1 MDFVSLMLLF
11 GMCLKELKQR
21 IFMESSTACHKKTWV
36 YLEEMVCISFLESSL
51 LLWNSRNWNK
61 ITRGWERG
69 WVGSSQSNSK
79 QPARR
84 SRVYW
89 ACIVRPALSLV
100 LQEIQEM
107 LNMGSAFTCSPYSWR
122 CRIHGKKTKIP
133 AACSVS
139 RGVYWHQ
146 VLLKVRR
153 KSDGFQVMRA
163 RKMSQKR

>member
-1 MDFVSLMLLF
+1 
-11 GMCLKELKQR
+11 MCLKELKQR

-69 WVGSSQSNSK
+69 WVGSSQSNLN
-79 QPARR
+79 QPASR
-84 SRVYW
+84 SPVYW
-89 ACIVRPALSLV
+89 AYTVRPALNLV

-107 LNMGSAFTCSPYSWR
+107 LNMGSAFKCSPYSWR

-133 AACSVS
+133 AACRVS
-139 RGVYWHQ
+139 LGVYWHR
-146 VLLKVRR
+146 VLQKVRR
-153 KSDGFQVMRA
+153 ESDGFQVVWA
-163 RKMSQKR
+163 RKTSQKR